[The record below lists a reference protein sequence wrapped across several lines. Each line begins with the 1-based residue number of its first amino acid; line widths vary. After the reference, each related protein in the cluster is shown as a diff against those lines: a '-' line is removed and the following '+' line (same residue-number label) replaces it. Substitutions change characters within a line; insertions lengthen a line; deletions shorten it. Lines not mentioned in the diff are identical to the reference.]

1 MRVLRTLPLA
11 TLAMLAGF
19 VVLAPPASAHA
30 LLERSYPAAGAV
42 LARSPSVMQ
51 VYFTE
56 TPDPRLSTVAL
67 LNSVGRTVPGV
78 GAPVVAAD
86 NAQELRVALPRLAKG
101 VYTVNWR
108 TVSKVDG
115 HITNGSFA
123 FGIGVRVPA
132 GASAGQ
138 AVSGGSA
145 GSGPDPAAV
154 VGLWLLYWGLALLVA
169 AGATGAL
176 VFRWQ
181 LPGKAGMV
189 IAAGWLYAAVGL
201 LLMILAEQA
210 AAHVSFSELFA
221 AATGR
226 SLLAQAIALAA
237 CGVVALYVALRP
249 AGRRLAVLAA
259 VGAAALFVHAQAGHA
274 EAQSTVRLLNVTD
287 VWLHLLG
294 VAVWVGGLVW
304 LLLGLRGLH
313 DAERVSAVRRF
324 SQLALAAVAV
334 LAVTGVLRA
343 VPEVGSLGALVS
355 TAFGITLLVKT
366 GLFAVLM
373 ALAWRN
379 RYRLVPRILQSGA
392 AVPPVT
398 APGTDGPPNP
408 AETPATASSRRLAW
422 FDAFPPE
429 ITGALAIRWLRRS
442 VRSEVTLAAIVLVVA
457 AVLSGLAPASDVEA
471 ARQRPGPASV
481 TVTGSDFATTARL
494 RLTVSPGTV
503 GRNRF
508 TVQVLRYDTR
518 SPLPARSVRLEFSLS
533 SNPNVASGLSLT
545 RGNGGIW
552 TGVGTN
558 LSIDGHWAIDVVVE
572 EAATAIDVPLRLRT
586 WQSS

>member
-1 MRVLRTLPLA
+1 MRVLRALPLA

-42 LARSPSVMQ
+42 LARSPRAMQ
-51 VYFTE
+51 MYFTE
-56 TPDPRLSTVAL
+56 APDPGLSTVAL
-67 LNSVGRTVPGV
+67 LNSAGRAVPGI
-78 GAPVVAAD
+78 GAPAVAAG
-86 NAQELRVALPRLAKG
+86 NAQELRVPLPRLAKG

-123 FGIGVRVPA
+123 FGIGVRVPPGAPA
-132 GASAGQ
+132 GK

-154 VGLWLLYWGLALLVA
+154 VGLWLVYWGLALLVA

-201 LLMILAEQA
+201 LLIILAEQA

-274 EAQSTVRLLNVTD
+274 EAQSPVRLLNVAD

-313 DAERVSAVRRF
+313 GAERVSAVRRF
-324 SQLALAAVAV
+324 SQLALAAVAL

-343 VPEVGSLGALVS
+343 VLEIGSLGALVS

-373 ALAWRN
+373 GLAWRN
-379 RYRLVPRILQSGA
+379 RYRLVPRVLKAGTT
-392 AVPPVT
+392 VP
-398 APGTDGPPNP
+398 AGPPQ
-408 AETPATASSRRLAW
+408 ATEDPASSRRLAW
-422 FDAFPPE
+422 FDALPAE
-429 ITGALAIRWLRRS
+429 VTGALAIRWLRRS
-442 VRSEVTLAAIVLVVA
+442 IRSEVTLAAIVLVVA
-457 AVLSGLAPASDVEA
+457 AVLSGLAPASDVQA
-471 ARQRPGPASV
+471 ARQRPGSASIV
-481 TVTGSDFATTARL
+481 VTGSDFATTARV
-494 RLTVSPGTV
+494 RLTVSPGTT
-503 GRNRF
+503 GRNQF
-508 TVQVLRYDTR
+508 KVQIMRYDTGN
-518 SPLPARSVRLEFSLS
+518 PLPARSVRLEFSLS
-533 SNPNVASGLSLT
+533 SNPNVASALSLA
-545 RGNGGIW
+545 RGARGIW
-552 TGVGTN
+552 VGEGTN
-558 LSIDGHWAIDVVVE
+558 LSITGPWAIDVVVQQ
-572 EAATAIDVPLRLRT
+572 AATAIDVQLRLRT
-586 WQSS
+586 RATP